1 MKIYCLKDPITNEI
15 RYIGKT
21 VNLKERLAN
30 HIYKSKSS
38 KTHCASWIKSLI
50 SKGFKPIIQEIEEC
64 ENWQEREIYWI
75 EYYKSQGASL
85 TNHTIG
91 GEGRVCDG
99 KSTIKGDIEILIPQA
114 IALIQE
120 GLFDTEIE
128 KRLGLSKTFL
138 SRARG
143 GFIKYIVDNEIVIPP
158 TKTKKKSN
166 SGGWNKGLKHPKGSR
181 KPRTKNNQVCK

>member
-1 MKIYCLKDPITNEI
+1 MKIYLLRDPVNQEI

-21 VNLKERLAN
+21 TNLKERLAN

-38 KTHCASWIKSLI
+38 KTHCGSWIKSLI
-50 SKGFKPIIQEIEEC
+50 SKSLKPIIEEIEEC
-64 ENWQEREIYWI
+64 ENWQQREIFWI
-75 EYYKSQGASL
+75 EYYKSQGADL
-85 TNHTIG
+85 TNHTTG
-91 GEGRVCDG
+91 GEGRTCDG

-114 IALIQE
+114 IALIQK

-128 KRLGLSKTFL
+128 KKLGLSKTFL

-143 GFIKYIVDNEIVIPP
+143 GFIKYIKDNQIVIPP

-166 SGGWNKGLKHPKGSR
+166 SGGWNKGMKHPLGTR
-181 KPRTKNNQVCK
+181 KPRTKNKK